1 MTPYQERWSAFLA
14 ELAQALVY
22 SVKMTDEEA
31 ALLRA
36 LPTSAVSFGF
46 GENIYRLGLHIEN
59 GATIYAL
66 TVLSYDDTK
75 RFSRAVKET
84 FALSQSYRAASR
96 A

>member
-1 MTPYQERWSAFLA
+1 MTLYQERWAAFLT
-14 ELAQALVY
+14 ELSQALVH
-22 SVKMTDEEA
+22 SVKMTEEEA

-46 GENIYRLGLHIEN
+46 GENAYRLGLHIEN

-66 TVLSYDDTK
+66 TVLSSDDTR

-84 FALSQSYRAASR
+84 LVLSQSYRATNQA
-96 A
+96 